1 MTARLLLIALVGLCL
16 AAPLR
21 VGAQELRPETTFAEP
36 TPTPAD
42 QSAGANFVPSAGA
55 AASPSIEAPPSL
67 ELTPPIEANP
77 PRGHS
82 PGARRAPFRLSAS
95 WLPVRDVEGQAAD
108 LGMTGLLAELAV
120 PVRIAPD
127 GRSIWLAMSS
137 LEHLTLDT
145 DAILP
150 DSLIAVPDNL
160 WKVNF
165 GGMHRREFDNGWK
178 AGGLLTVGTASDRP
192 FADLEDLT
200 LTSVG
205 FVEVPWGSRDAWN
218 FSLFYSPTSQLPFP
232 IPGIAYV
239 WRPSERLTANIGV
252 PFSLRY
258 DGDLWAFS
266 ADYRPLTAVNLRAAR
281 KLGDGWQAYARYE
294 IVNDIYWLAERTN
307 SHDRLFLF
315 DQRAAVGVERA
326 LPGGFA
332 LDVSAAYV
340 FDRSIFQAES
350 FSDDRRDELHI
361 APGAAVSVMLLWRR

>member
-1 MTARLLLIALVGLCL
+1 
-16 AAPLR
+16 
-21 VGAQELRPETTFAEP
+21 
-36 TPTPAD
+36 
-42 QSAGANFVPSAGA
+42 
-55 AASPSIEAPPSL
+55 
-67 ELTPPIEANP
+67 
-77 PRGHS
+77 
-82 PGARRAPFRLSAS
+82 
-95 WLPVRDVEGQAAD
+95 
-108 LGMTGLLAELAV
+108 MTGLSAELAV

-145 DAILP
+145 EAILP
-150 DSLIAVPDNL
+150 DSLIGVPNDL

-192 FADLEDLT
+192 FADVEDLT

-232 IPGIAYV
+232 IPGVAYV

-258 DGDLWAFS
+258 DGDLWTFS

-281 KLGDGWQAYARYE
+281 KLGDDWQVYARYE

-307 SHDRLFLF
+307 SQDRLFLF
-315 DQRAAVGVERA
+315 DQRAAVGFERS

-350 FSDDRRDELHI
+350 FSDDRRDELQI